1 MNLQDILFGS
11 SGITVIL
18 MTLLEVSKIP
28 INPWSTLA
36 KWIGRAL
43 NADLMAEIKELK
55 SRLDEHIQ
63 TDDERNADLLRTQ
76 ILRFNDELVHVIP
89 STRKNTLMRFFPSST
104 TTKPTAGHMRITPTT
119 NAPTPSATSAGSM
132 TNDWK
137 STILCERREF

>member
-1 MNLQDILFGS
+1 MNLQDILFGG

-55 SRLDEHIQ
+55 NRLDEHIQ

-76 ILRFNDELVHVIP
+76 ILRFNDELVHDTKHTKEHFDEIL
-89 STRKNTLMRFFPSST
+89 SIIHDYETYCRTREDYPNNKCAHAISNISRVY
-104 TTKPTAGHMRITPTT
+104 
-119 NAPTPSATSAGSM
+119 
-132 TNDWK
+132 D
-137 STILCERREF
+137 ERLEKHDFV

>member
-1 MNLQDILFGS
+1 MNLQDILFGG

-55 SRLDEHIQ
+55 NRLDEHIQ

-76 ILRFNDELVHVIP
+76 ILRFNDELVHDTKHTKEHFDEILSIIHDYETYCRTHEDYP
-89 STRKNTLMRFFPSST
+89 NNTGAHAISNISRVY
-104 TTKPTAGHMRITPTT
+104 
-119 NAPTPSATSAGSM
+119 
-132 TNDWK
+132 D
-137 STILCERREF
+137 ERLEKHDFV

>member
-1 MNLQDILFGS
+1 MNLQDILFGG

-55 SRLDEHIQ
+55 SCLDEHIQ

-76 ILRFNDELVHVIP
+76 ILRFNDELVHD
-89 STRKNTLMRFFPSST
+89 
-104 TTKPTAGHMRITPTT
+104 TKHTKEHF
-119 NAPTPSATSAGSM
+119 
-132 TNDWK
+132 DE
-137 STILCERREF
+137 ILSIIHDYETYCRTHEDYPNNKCAHAISNISRVYDERLEKHDFV

>member
-1 MNLQDILFGS
+1 MNLQDILFGG

-55 SRLDEHIQ
+55 NRLDEHIQ

-76 ILRFNDELVHVIP
+76 ILRFNDELVHDTKHTKEHFDEILSIIHDYETYCRTHEDYP
-89 STRKNTLMRFFPSST
+89 NTKCAHAISNISRVY
-104 TTKPTAGHMRITPTT
+104 
-119 NAPTPSATSAGSM
+119 
-132 TNDWK
+132 D
-137 STILCERREF
+137 ERLEKHDFV